1 MAQAKAPT
9 PSAAANPSSYGS
21 APSAGSKPSGGNAP
35 SANAQPLISAAHQP
49 TPAQQNPS
57 VRKPLAPTLPEKSPD
72 GPDPVRAL
80 ADRQRAAIAS
90 RVAGHEREQV
100 SGAGVDG
107 ASPPPKP
114 SKSSS
119 PSGSPPARSAPAAT
133 TPTNASTKERPGSS
147 APAPAAQPSTEG
159 DSTPS
164 QSSDDT
170 STQTADTES
179 DPSAADSPE
188 GSQTSAKR
196 GPRYELKPFKRWA
209 EENPEQA
216 AELAKAVFQID
227 VGEGFIKLQNK
238 ARKIKGEIREQRTAA
253 ETAAQEKLQAA
264 QTAQA
269 EAERIAGSL
278 RYMADMWAAAQ
289 RKDEQGRPMLDF
301 DTIDESFRQ
310 NSGGLSIDDY
320 MRQRARRG
328 VSSPELARE
337 RASRLR
343 LEAELAQL
351 KGNNGAARGAQE
363 ANGAGAQQQAK
374 DVVSTP
380 AQAPALAAPQAN
392 PEELWGDELPK
403 THQLRE
409 FRGWADELHREM
421 QRHYDETLDEYSA
434 DPEEIAD
441 KLLERRLAA
450 FRAEEEPAAP
460 PKRPVP
466 GKRPNTP
473 KRRAAPA
480 GDGMPSASEL
490 TPKGHRPV
498 APEELSDEMPK
509 DFVSRERWALDR
521 AQRRLRGEAV
531 K

>member
-1 MAQAKAPT
+1 
-9 PSAAANPSSYGS
+9 
-21 APSAGSKPSGGNAP
+21 
-35 SANAQPLISAAHQP
+35 
-49 TPAQQNPS
+49 
-57 VRKPLAPTLPEKSPD
+57 
-72 GPDPVRAL
+72 
-80 ADRQRAAIAS
+80 
-90 RVAGHEREQV
+90 
-100 SGAGVDG
+100 VDG

-114 SKSSS
+114 A
-119 PSGSPPARSAPAAT
+119 SGSAKASGTPAPSAKSPAASDPSEKPAAPASKQ
-133 TPTNASTKERPGSS
+133 P
-147 APAPAAQPSTEG
+147 PSTEG

-164 QSSDDT
+164 QSS
-170 STQTADTES
+170 STTDPT
-179 DPSAADSPE
+179 DPSQPSEATDPSP
-188 GSQTSAKR
+188 GDASGGKR

-253 ETAAQEKLQAA
+253 ETAAQAKLAAA
-264 QTAQA
+264 QAAQA

-363 ANGAGAQQQAK
+363 ANGAAAQPAATAVPKGAESA
-374 DVVSTP
+374 
-380 AQAPALAAPQAN
+380 APAAATAN

-441 KLLERRLAA
+441 KLLQRRLAA
-450 FRAEEEPAAP
+450 FQPEVEVVP
-460 PKRPVP
+460 PTKGP
-466 GKRPNTP
+466 KRPNTP

-498 APEELSDEMPK
+498 APDELSDEMPK
-509 DFVSRERWALDR
+509 DFVSRERWALER

>member
-1 MAQAKAPT
+1 
-9 PSAAANPSSYGS
+9 
-21 APSAGSKPSGGNAP
+21 
-35 SANAQPLISAAHQP
+35 
-49 TPAQQNPS
+49 
-57 VRKPLAPTLPEKSPD
+57 
-72 GPDPVRAL
+72 
-80 ADRQRAAIAS
+80 
-90 RVAGHEREQV
+90 
-100 SGAGVDG
+100 VDG

-114 SKSSS
+114 KATPNTSNASNKPSPKDS
-119 PSGSPPARSAPAAT
+119 PSTSQTPSPT
-133 TPTNASTKERPGSS
+133 TST
-147 APAPAAQPSTEG
+147 PAAQPSTEG

-179 DPSAADSPE
+179 DPSASDSPE

-253 ETAAQEKLQAA
+253 ETAAQAKLQAA

-337 RASRLR
+337 RSQRLR

-351 KGNNGAARGAQE
+351 KNTSAVPGAQKSNGAAGSTAEGASAAQPKAE
-363 ANGAGAQQQAK
+363 GAA
-374 DVVSTP
+374 
-380 AQAPALAAPQAN
+380 APAAPQVN
-392 PEELWGDELPK
+392 PEELWGEELPK
-403 THQLRE
+403 NHPLRE
-409 FRGWADELHREM
+409 FRGWADDLHREM
-421 QRHYDETLDEYSA
+421 QRFHDDVLDEYSEN
-434 DPEEIAD
+434 PEEIAD
-441 KLLERRLAA
+441 KLLQRKLAA
-450 FRAEEEPAAP
+450 FQPEEEPAAP
-460 PKRPVP
+460 ARRPAP

-509 DFVSRERWALDR
+509 DFVSRERWALER